1 MPSPRH
7 AVVIGGSL
15 AGLCAARVLAD
26 HVDRVTVV
34 DRDDFPAGPTVRKGL
49 PQAHHLHVLIPAGQ
63 LALDRLFPGLM
74 AGLHERGAVP
84 VAAPTEVLY
93 LSPTGWRDRFPATH
107 RLVGAS
113 RELIDWSLRRWLAED
128 GRVQFRTGHEVAGL
142 LPATGTQA
150 VDGGLP
156 PVAGAQAVDG
166 GLPPVAGAREVGG
179 GLPSLAGARAV
190 GGVLVRERSA
200 GSRLEE
206 LAADLVVDA
215 SGRASRAA
223 DWLEKLGYGRPRE
236 SRVESGLA
244 YASRRYTL
252 PEGATGGWKCILLMP
267 KAPDIRRA
275 GVLLPIENG
284 KWMVTL
290 GGLGGDVPPT
300 DEPGFLEFA
309 RTLRSPVLYE
319 AIKNGTPDSPIH
331 GYRRTANH
339 RRHYESMPHWPDGF
353 LVVGDAACT
362 FNPVYG
368 QGMTVA
374 AQAAVQLDE
383 HLRAHPGTFGRAAQA
398 AVAQCSVAPWQ
409 IATGAD
415 LRFPSTVGPRPG
427 WSARLSNWYLDRTA
441 DVGNH
446 DEYVARVFADVLYL
460 LAPPTAL
467 FRPGVAA
474 RVLRGR
480 RGPALPDAPA
490 PVGTADK

>member
-1 MPSPRH
+1 MPTPPHSARH

-26 HVDRVTVV
+26 HVEAVTVV
-34 DRDDFPAGPTVRKGL
+34 DRDDFPAEPAVRKGQ

-63 LALDRLFPGLM
+63 QTLDRLFPGLM
-74 AGLHERGAVP
+74 DELHEHGAVP

-113 RELIDWSLRRWLAED
+113 RELIDWAVRRRLAED
-128 GRVQFRTGHEVAGL
+128 GRVRFRTGHEVVGL
-142 LPATGTQA
+142 VPA
-150 VDGGLP
+150 DG
-156 PVAGAQAVDG
+156 AEAI
-166 GLPPVAGAREVGG
+166 
-179 GLPSLAGARAV
+179 
-190 GGVLVRERSA
+190 GGVLLHGPSA
-200 GSRLEE
+200 SR
-206 LAADLVVDA
+206 LAADLVVDG

-223 DWLEKLGYGRPRE
+223 DWLEQLGYGRPAE

-252 PEGATGGWKCILLMP
+252 PEGATGGWKHILLMP
-267 KAPDIRRA
+267 KAPDVRRG
-275 GVLLPIENG
+275 GVLYPIENG
-284 KWMVTL
+284 RWMVTL

-300 DEPGFLEFA
+300 DEEGFLEFA
-309 RTLRSPVLYE
+309 RNLRSPALYE
-319 AIKNGTPDSPIH
+319 AIKKGTPDSPIH

-339 RRHYESMPHWPDGF
+339 RRHYETMPRWPEGF
-353 LVVGDAACT
+353 LVTGDAACT

-374 AQAAVQLDE
+374 AQAADVLDKQ
-383 HLRAHPGTFGRAAQA
+383 LRAQPGTLGRAAQA
-398 AVAQCSVAPWQ
+398 AVARCSEAPWQ

-415 LRFPSTVGPRPG
+415 LRYPTTVGPRPG
-427 WSARLSNWYLDRTA
+427 RAARLGNWYLDRTS
-441 DVGNH
+441 DVANRDG
-446 DEYVARVFADVLYL
+446 YVARVLADVLYL

-467 FRPGVAA
+467 FRPGVAV

-480 RGPALPDAPA
+480 RGAALAAPPAPALS
-490 PVGTADK
+490 